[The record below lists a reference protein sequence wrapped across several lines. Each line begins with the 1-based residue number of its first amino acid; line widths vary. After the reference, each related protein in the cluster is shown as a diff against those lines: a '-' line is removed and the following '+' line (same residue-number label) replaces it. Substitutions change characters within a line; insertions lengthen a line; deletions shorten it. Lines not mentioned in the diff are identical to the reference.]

1 MKNIIIASGINILLL
16 TSATAETEANV
27 PDITELR
34 DEANII
40 YGLDLEKVDI
50 RQKKLRKQGVA
61 NDIATKIV
69 LFRSQKTYIKK
80 LVENK
85 LNLEKKMQTLKAK
98 TSFRKSER
106 MKIETDIEA
115 LQEELDIINGKIK
128 TAQNIQKET
137 GKTIMNE
144 MGLTATQLAKIPP
157 K

>member
-115 LQEELDIINGKIK
+115 LQEELDVINEKIK

>member
-98 TSFRKSER
+98 TSSRKSER
-106 MKIETDIEA
+106 IKIETDIEA
-115 LQEELDIINGKIK
+115 LQKELDVINGKIK
-128 TAQNIQKET
+128 TAQNIQRET

>member
-16 TSATAETEANV
+16 TSATAETEENV

-98 TSFRKSER
+98 TSSRKSER
-106 MKIETDIEA
+106 IKIETDIEA
-115 LQEELDIINGKIK
+115 LQKELDVINGKIK
-128 TAQNIQKET
+128 TAQNIQRET